1 VGHGYPGRGSG
12 AIGLRLYAAE
22 PICGLN
28 RGTWGFMRARR
39 DQRFGRTA
47 VWNGFIVKAAFRF
60 SALVAAAVT
69 LAAASPAYAVTD
81 IMWWH
86 AMSGELGRQLE
97 KLATDFNATQ
107 SEYRIVPSYKGNYT
121 ETVTAAIFAFR
132 SRGQPAI
139 VQVNEIATAT
149 MMAAKGATYPVFELM
164 RDEAE
169 TFSPKAY
176 LPAVTGY
183 YTDIAGN
190 MLSFP
195 FNASTPILYYNKDL
209 FRAAGLDPE
218 VAPKT
223 WPEVG
228 EAAKR
233 LRAAGAACGFTTA
246 WPSWVNIENFS
257 AFHNLPIATK
267 ANGLGGLDAVL
278 TFNNPLVVRN
288 IAQLADW
295 QTTKVFDYSGRATSA
310 EPRFQRGECGIFI
323 GSSATRADIRANSKF
338 EIGYGMLPYSPDVE
352 GAPQNTIIGGATL
365 WVLRDRPREEY
376 KGVAKFFAFLSKP
389 EVQAA
394 WHQNT
399 GYLPITRAAYDL
411 TRAQGFYD
419 RNPGAAISI
428 EQITL
433 KMPTEN
439 SKGLRLGSFVLIR
452 DVIDDELEQAFSGK
466 KSAQAALDS
475 AVERG
480 NRLLRQFERANP
492 DR

>member
-1 VGHGYPGRGSG
+1 
-12 AIGLRLYAAE
+12 
-22 PICGLN
+22 
-28 RGTWGFMRARR
+28 M
-39 DQRFGRTA
+39 
-47 VWNGFIVKAAFRF
+47 VKSIFRF
-60 SALVAAAVT
+60 LQFAAVVAT
-69 LAAASPAYAVTD
+69 FAFVTPALAATE

-97 KLATDFNATQ
+97 KLAADFNASQ

-132 SRGQPAI
+132 SRSQPAI
-139 VQVNEIATAT
+139 VQVSEIATAT

-164 RDEAE
+164 RDESEA
-169 TFSPKAY
+169 FSPAAY
-176 LPAVTGY
+176 LPAVSGY
-183 YTDIAGN
+183 YADVDGN

-195 FNASTPILYYNKDL
+195 FNASTPILYYNKDM

-218 VAPKT
+218 IAPKT

-228 EAAKR
+228 AAAKR
-233 LRAAGAACGFTTA
+233 LRAARAACGFTTS
-246 WPSWVNIENFS
+246 WPSWINVENFS
-257 AFHNLPIATK
+257 AFHNLPISTK
-267 ANGLGGLDAVL
+267 ANGFGGLDAVL
-278 TFNNPLVVRN
+278 TFNDPLTVRH
-288 IAQLADW
+288 IAQLAEW
-295 QTTKVFDYSGRATSA
+295 QTTKLFDYSGRATSA
-310 EPRFQRGECGIFI
+310 EPRFQNGECGIFI

-338 EIGYGMLPYSPDVE
+338 EVGYGMLPYWPDVE

-399 GYLPITRAAYDL
+399 GYLPITRAAFDL

-433 KMPTEN
+433 KPPTEN
-439 SKGLRLGSFVLIR
+439 SRGLRLGSFVLIR
-452 DVIDDELEQAFSGK
+452 DVIDDELEQAFSGR
-466 KSAQAALDS
+466 KSAQSALDS

>member
-1 VGHGYPGRGSG
+1 
-12 AIGLRLYAAE
+12 LCFL
-22 PICGLN
+22 
-28 RGTWGFMRARR
+28 AR
-39 DQRFGRTA
+39 QFGM
-47 VWNGFIVKAAFRF
+47 VIVKSAFRV
-60 SALVAAAVT
+60 SALLAAAIALV
-69 LAAASPAYAVTD
+69 AASPAYAVTE
-81 IMWWH
+81 IAWWH
-86 AMSGELGRQLE
+86 AMSGQLGRQLE
-97 KLATDFNATQ
+97 KLAADFNATQ
-107 SEYRIVPSYKGNYT
+107 TEYRIVPSYKGNYT

-169 TFSPKAY
+169 AFSPTAY
-176 LPAVTGY
+176 LPAITGY
-183 YTDIAGN
+183 YTDMAGN

-223 WPEVG
+223 WPELG
-228 EAAKR
+228 AAAKR
-233 LRAAGAACGFTTA
+233 LRAAGAVCGFTTA
-246 WPSWVNIENFS
+246 WPSWIHIENFS

-310 EPRFQRGECGIFI
+310 EPRFPNGECGIFI

-338 EIGYGMLPYSPDVE
+338 EIGYGMLPYWPDVE

-365 WVLRDRPREEY
+365 WVLRDRPRDEY

-389 EVQAA
+389 EVQAS

-399 GYLPITRAAYDL
+399 GYLPITRAAFDL

-419 RNPGAAISI
+419 RNPGTAIST

-466 KSAQAALDS
+466 KPAQAALNS

>member
-1 VGHGYPGRGSG
+1 MV
-12 AIGLRLYAAE
+12 
-22 PICGLN
+22 N
-28 RGTWGFMRARR
+28 
-39 DQRFGRTA
+39 
-47 VWNGFIVKAAFRF
+47 
-60 SALVAAAVT
+60 SALRFLQLAAVAAT
-69 LAAASPAYAVTD
+69 LTLASPASAVTE

-97 KLATDFNATQ
+97 KLASDFNASQ

-132 SRGQPAI
+132 SRSQPTI

-149 MMAAKGATYPVFELM
+149 MMAAKGAIYPVYELM
-164 RDEAE
+164 RNEAE
-169 TFSPKAY
+169 AFSPAAY

-183 YTDIAGN
+183 YADVAGN

-218 VAPKT
+218 VPPKT

-228 EAAKR
+228 AAAKK
-233 LRAAGAACGFTTA
+233 LRVFGAVCGLTTS
-246 WPSWVNIENFS
+246 WPSWINVENFS
-257 AFHNLPIATK
+257 AFHNLPISTM
-267 ANGLGGLDAVL
+267 ANGFGGLNAEL
-278 TFNNPLVVRN
+278 NFNNPVVVRH
-288 IAQLADW
+288 IAQLAEW
-295 QTTKVFDYSGRATSA
+295 QATKVFDYSGRAQTA
-310 EPRFQRGECGIFI
+310 EPRFQKGECGIFL
-323 GSSATRADIRANSKF
+323 GSSATRADIKANSKF
-338 EIGYGMLPYSPDVE
+338 EVGYGMLPYWPDVA

-365 WVLRDRPREEY
+365 WVLRDRPRDEY
-376 KGVAKFFAFLSKP
+376 KGVAKFFAHLSKP
-389 EVQAA
+389 EVQAT

-399 GYLPITRAAYDL
+399 GYLPVTRAAFDL

-428 EQITL
+428 EQMTV
-433 KMPTEN
+433 KPPTEN
-439 SKGLRLGSFVLIR
+439 SRGVRLGSFVLIR
-452 DVIDDELEQAFSGK
+452 GVIEDELEQAFSGK
-466 KSAQAALDS
+466 KSAQEALDS

>member
-1 VGHGYPGRGSG
+1 MIFMVRPARGF
-12 AIGLRLYAAE
+12 LRLA
-22 PICGLN
+22 
-28 RGTWGFMRARR
+28 
-39 DQRFGRTA
+39 
-47 VWNGFIVKAAFRF
+47 
-60 SALVAAAVT
+60 VAAVMVG
-69 LAAASPAYAVTD
+69 LASPAFAVTD

-97 KLATDFNATQ
+97 KLAADFNASQ

-121 ETVTAAIFAFR
+121 DTVTAAIFAFR
-132 SRGQPAI
+132 SRKQPAI

-149 MMAAKGATYPVFELM
+149 MTAARGATYPVFELM

-169 TFSPKAY
+169 AFSPAAY

-183 YTDIAGN
+183 YADGAGN

-195 FNASTPILYYNKDL
+195 FNSSTPILYYNKNL
-209 FRAAGLDPE
+209 FRAAGLDPDI
-218 VAPKT
+218 APKT
-223 WPEVG
+223 WVEVG
-228 EAAKR
+228 AAAKR
-233 LRAAGAACGFTTA
+233 LRATGAACGFTTS
-246 WPSWVNIENFS
+246 WPSWINVENFS
-257 AFHNLPIATK
+257 AFHNLPISTR
-267 ANGLGGLDAVL
+267 ANGFDGLDAVL
-278 TFNNPLVVRN
+278 NFNNPVMVRH
-288 IAQLADW
+288 IAQLAEW
-295 QTTKVFDYSGRATSA
+295 QATKVFDYSGRATSA
-310 EPRFQRGECGIFI
+310 EPRFWNGECGIFV
-323 GSSATRADIRANSKF
+323 GSSATRADIKANSKF
-338 EIGYGMLPYSPDVE
+338 EIGYGMLPYWPDVE
-352 GAPQNTIIGGATL
+352 GAPQNTSIGGATL
-365 WVLRDRPREEY
+365 WVLRDRPRAEY
-376 KGVAKFFAFLSKP
+376 KGVAKFFGFLSKP
-389 EVQAA
+389 EIQAA

-399 GYLPITRAAYDL
+399 GYLPVTRAAFDL

-433 KMPTEN
+433 KPPTEN
-439 SKGLRLGSFVLIR
+439 SRGVRLGSFVLIR